1 MRKVFTNYNLNEVWR
16 VIQLETMH
24 VDSKIIHKIQICVLH
39 VSQEI
44 DKSVSALETEN
55 VIK

>member
-39 VSQEI
+39 VSQDI